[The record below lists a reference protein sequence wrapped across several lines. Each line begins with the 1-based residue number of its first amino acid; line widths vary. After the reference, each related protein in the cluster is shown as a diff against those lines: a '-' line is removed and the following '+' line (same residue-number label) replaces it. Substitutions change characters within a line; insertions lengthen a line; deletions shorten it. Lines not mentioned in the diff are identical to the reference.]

1 MRNIFFFCDS
11 QKNILTAYFMF
22 RIYYCNKKEDWKSY
36 LLVSDNSPKSVACAE
51 RIKKSQIWDDVM
63 IVYEANQDEKR
74 LLEIGQEFDFRTEDE
89 VYLFALQ
96 NRFAR
101 VLYEKAYTVKA
112 QIKIVDEGIRTFDA
126 FLDWKKMYSNEMLA
140 GIDVETIDL
149 DGWCYE
155 PRLYQLPSNIHLHR
169 IELQET
175 LQDKAYCEHLR
186 EEVRN
191 IFAIEDEEEVS
202 VVYFDQYFTLYAR
215 TTGITE
221 QYLIKKVASICGEDC
236 MVIKPHPME
245 RGFVNK
251 YSDIDSTLMTSQ
263 DSPWEA
269 VYFVNYYGKTN
280 QKVIC
285 LAGESTA
292 PPSPCLMFGDKN
304 YVVILLWFIYKNYI
318 KPIDWNV
325 ELYFQHFAEIADE
338 RGMYFYAP
346 RTFYELNEIIESH
359 LGKSGGFEEK
369 QEKIDRDL
377 IFKLNN
383 ELLQIKQPFHL
394 CAMEIWD
401 KNICVETIKKE
412 QVIAGEEFSVTYIIP
427 EEYRNSCYQYRWK
440 PVENCFL
447 GLDNVKLVVERNGNT
462 ETFSREKLVC
472 EYDEMKEGDFVVCQD
487 VHPSYLLIV
496 DFTGVNQITI
506 KGIWNLNCNLNR
518 IRISLEQ
525 KLETE
530 KQNQKRYYEK
540 LLDEK
545 KSIVEVCIE
554 KTKSLEEECTNMN
567 LENGRL
573 ENECTK
579 MRLERERLESE
590 YTNMSLEKE
599 RLEHKNGALSE
610 QNEDLQTQIDLL
622 YNTVSW
628 KITKPLRMIKK
639 KMSKH
644 AKKLEE

>member
-22 RIYYCNKKEDWKSY
+22 RCYYRNKKEDWKSY

-51 RIKKSQIWDDVM
+51 RIRESQIWDDVM
-63 IVYEANQDEKR
+63 IVHEANQDEKR
-74 LLEIGQEFDFRTEDE
+74 LLEIGQDYDFHTEDE

-112 QIKIVDEGIRTFDA
+112 RIKIVDEGIRTFDA
-126 FLDWKKMYSNEMLA
+126 FLDWQKMYSNEMLA

-175 LQDKAYCEHLR
+175 LQDKVYCEHLQ

-191 IFAIEDEEEVS
+191 IFAIGDEDEIS

-221 QYLIKKVASICGEDC
+221 QYLIKKVASICGEDR

-251 YSDIDSTLMTSQ
+251 YSDIDSKLMASQ

-280 QKVIC
+280 QKIIC
-285 LAGESTA
+285 LSGESTA

-304 YVVILLWFIYKNYI
+304 YVVILLWYIYKNYI

-325 ELYFQHFAEIADE
+325 ELYFQRLAEIADE
-338 RGMYFYAP
+338 REMSFYAP
-346 RTFYELNEIIESH
+346 KTFYELNEIIEKY
-359 LGKSGGFEEK
+359 LGKKAGFEEE

-383 ELLQIKQPFHL
+383 ELLQMKQPFCL
-394 CAMEIWD
+394 CALEIWD
-401 KNICVETIKKE
+401 KDVCIETLKKE
-412 QVIAGEEFSVTYIIP
+412 QIVAGKEFSMTYSIP
-427 EEYRNSCYQYRWK
+427 KEYRNSCYQYRWK

-447 GLDNVKLVVERNGNT
+447 GLDNVKLVVGRNGNT

-472 EYDEMKEGDFVVCQD
+472 EYAEAKEGDFVVCQEVD
-487 VHPSYLLIV
+487 PSYLIQV
-496 DFTGVNQITI
+496 DFTGVDQITI
-506 KGIWNLNCNLNR
+506 KGIWNLNCNLNH
-518 IRISLEQ
+518 IRVFLEQ
-525 KLETE
+525 KSETK
-530 KQNQKRYYEK
+530 KQNQKSYYER
-540 LLDEK
+540 LLN
-545 KSIVEVCIE
+545 E
-554 KTKSLEEECTNMN
+554 KTSIAEACNEKAKRLEGECTNIN
-567 LENGRL
+567 LE
-573 ENECTK
+573 K
-579 MRLERERLESE
+579 ERLVSE
-590 YTNMSLEKE
+590 YTNMRLEKE
-599 RLEHKNGALSE
+599 RLERENGELSE
-610 QNEDLQTQIDLL
+610 RNEDLQTQIDLL

-628 KITKPLRMIKK
+628 KITKPLRMVKK